1 VSAPYVALGD
11 SYAAGVGGGP
21 RVDECWRA
29 VDGYPVTVARA
40 LGLDVAYNACI
51 GATIEH
57 VRDEQLADLGP
68 DTRLVTLTVGG
79 NDVDFVPVVVKAAEP
94 WWLGDSDEVIDAAL
108 KALRDVLPGR
118 VSALFEDVR
127 AAAPSARVVV
137 TDYPRL
143 FNGTDC
149 NAATFFSE
157 HEMERLNAAADE
169 LSDTLRRAAG
179 DTGCEF
185 VEVLPSFVGHGV
197 CDATE
202 WLNGVAW
209 PLEGSYHPN
218 HLGHARY
225 ARAVVAG
232 LSEAAE
238 RPGELVPDTSRAE
251 AEPAVVR
258 RPMPPGP
265 APTFSLP
272 DLMSGRARTMAAA
285 HGIPEEE
292 LERLAAEVAKH
303 DLHPRA

>member
-1 VSAPYVALGD
+1 MTAPYVALGD
-11 SYAAGVGGGP
+11 SYASGVGGGP

-40 LGLDVAYNACI
+40 LGVDVAYNACI

-57 VRDEQLADLGP
+57 VRDEQLADLGA
-68 DTRLVTLTVGG
+68 DTRLVTVTVGG

-108 KALRDVLPGR
+108 RTLREVLPAR
-118 VSALFEDVR
+118 VSALLEQVR
-127 AAAPSARVVV
+127 AAAPAARVVV

-149 NAATFFSE
+149 NLATFFTD

-169 LSDTLRRAAG
+169 LSATLRRAAG
-179 DTGCEF
+179 ETGCEF
-185 VEVLPSFVGHGV
+185 VEVLPSFVGHAV
-197 CDATE
+197 CDGTE

-209 PLEGSYHPN
+209 PLEGSFHPN

-232 LSEAAE
+232 LAAGEAQRDAARVE
-238 RPGELVPDTSRAE
+238 R
-251 AEPAVVR
+251 EPVVTR

-272 DLMSGRARTMAAA
+272 DLLSGRARALAAA
-285 HGIPEEE
+285 NGIPEDE
-292 LERLAAEVAKH
+292 LERLAAQIAKH
-303 DLHPRA
+303 DVHPHA